1 MGREIVGPSLTRSA
15 SRARAVNPSF
25 ECDFWKLVG
34 RHSLDMA
41 KPAELL
47 ASDPVHDGAGTTE

>member
-1 MGREIVGPSLTRSA
+1 MGREIIGPSLMRLV
-15 SRARAVNPSF
+15 SRARAVSPSF

-41 KPAELL
+41 KPAEML